1 MYSYNKNKRKLNY
14 MILIIM
20 ILVVS
25 VGYAIL
31 STNLNILGS
40 SQINAPTWDIHW
52 ENVSVK
58 TGSVTASIPTIDTA
72 KTTVNYSVTFTIPG
86 EYYEFTVDAVNV
98 GTIDGM
104 VSVVSNKL
112 NNVEITTI
120 PNYLEY
126 KVSYEDGVDIAPN
139 HLLEAGTSEK
149 YKVHVGYKKDINV
162 SDMPEGT
169 QTLNLSFSVTYVQS
183 DSNGIPV
190 DHSVIVYTGN
200 KLVSNN
206 VENSIV
212 QIGKSISPSVLQFTD
227 SLRVIEAI
235 GYYPIYLKHKVSN
248 GVVTESYVNFY
259 MNEELAEMVPGV
271 TAGVYSLQGGGASY
285 NEQSGEYNND
295 SKYFEN
301 NKALLQTALGNA
313 VSCVDGGTEYS
324 CSMMGVTA
332 LVKASG
338 YVEIDVGNVIFAVKE
353 NGISFGEGETLLEPS
368 TLYTFNEGNLNKDES
383 IPDFVRIFGSSKD
396 LFNYEGENY
405 CLKHKVEG
413 GLIIDS
419 YVYFEVTESMANNN
433 AGMTVGTYSLK
444 GSDSSAYDLNKQLL
458 LTAFGASNCQDNNT
472 SYSCAIDGF
481 VASAS
486 SNGAVKAGKS
496 QDDYCGVEGNTSC
509 CFEK

>member
-162 SDMPEGT
+162 SDIPAT
-169 QTLNLSFSVTYVQS
+169 PQTLNLSFSVTYVQS
-183 DSNGIPV
+183 DSNAIAKPEY
-190 DHSVIVYTGN
+190 VYTVY
-200 KLVSNN
+200 KYD
-206 VENSIV
+206 ESI
-212 QIGKSISPSVLQFTD
+212 PEDELNSVLLNQTFPPSITKYQTA
-227 SLRVIEAI
+227 SEALAAI
-235 GYYPIYLKHKVSN
+235 AAASSKDLPFYLKHKIEN
-248 GVVTESYVNFY
+248 EIVTESYVEFVVT
-259 MNEELAEMVPGV
+259 EEMAQANVGMV
-271 TAGVYSLQGGGASY
+271 AGTYTLR
-285 NEQSGEYNND
+285 GEKTYD
-295 SKYFEN
+295 AATY
-301 NKALLQTALGNA
+301 TW
-313 VSCVDGGTEYS
+313 
-324 CSMMGVTA
+324 
-332 LVKASG
+332 LV
-338 YVEIDVGNVIFAVKE
+338 
-353 NGISFGEGETLLEPS
+353 
-368 TLYTFNEGNLNKDES
+368 DES
-383 IPDFVRIFGSSKD
+383 YISPY
-396 LFNYEGENY
+396 YE
-405 CLKHKVEG
+405 
-413 GLIIDS
+413 
-419 YVYFEVTESMANNN
+419 ANKE
-433 AGMTVGTYSLK
+433 AIK
-444 GSDSSAYDLNKQLL
+444 
-458 LTAFGASNCQDNNT
+458 TAFGYATNPSRCSESGTGRSSNFRCSVSGLIASSGASGSVGTGGDSYSNCAVG
-472 SYSCAIDGF
+472 YS
-481 VASAS
+481 
-486 SNGAVKAGKS
+486 
-496 QDDYCGVEGNTSC
+496 GVSICNW
-509 CFEK
+509 